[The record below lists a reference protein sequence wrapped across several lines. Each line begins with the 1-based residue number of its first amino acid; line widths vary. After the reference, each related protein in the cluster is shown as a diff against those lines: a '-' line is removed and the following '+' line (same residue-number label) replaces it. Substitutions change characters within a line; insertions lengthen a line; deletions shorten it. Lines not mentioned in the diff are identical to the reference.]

1 MSYGHYCATQ
11 SNVRTWRTRL
21 RSWLRTYLPLK
32 CINDKLQGL
41 RLHALDALLHHV
53 VTVLVFH
60 TLQDMAVQLPYHLV
74 LLEGEKDKQKAPPGL
89 TADKCSFH
97 CYTRYRNTKGMKDAL
112 MYFSYLSEVF
122 QWLRAEMKPAV
133 LQKPSRKILLQ
144 EDETLF
150 INFKRTPMCKYKI

>member
-1 MSYGHYCATQ
+1 MQ
-11 SNVRTWRTRL
+11 
-21 RSWLRTYLPLK
+21 
-32 CINDKLQGL
+32 
-41 RLHALDALLHHV
+41 
-53 VTVLVFH
+53 
-60 TLQDMAVQLPYHLV
+60 
-74 LLEGEKDKQKAPPGL
+74 
-89 TADKCSFH
+89 SFH
-97 CYTRYRNTKGMKDAL
+97 CYTRYRNTKGTKDAL

>member
-1 MSYGHYCATQ
+1 
-11 SNVRTWRTRL
+11 
-21 RSWLRTYLPLK
+21 
-32 CINDKLQGL
+32 
-41 RLHALDALLHHV
+41 
-53 VTVLVFH
+53 
-60 TLQDMAVQLPYHLV
+60 
-74 LLEGEKDKQKAPPGL
+74 
-89 TADKCSFH
+89 
-97 CYTRYRNTKGMKDAL
+97 MKDAL